1 MSDHLKTWGARI
13 NNPQS
18 NIAEKKAEEHYN
30 LRGFEIF
37 RFGFDLL
44 Q

>member
-1 MSDHLKTWGARI
+1 MSNHLKTWGARI
-13 NNPQS
+13 NNPQA
-18 NIAEKKAEEHYN
+18 NVAERNAEEYYKN
-30 LRGFEIF
+30 RGFEIF